1 MEDIK
6 VIDSQTDTNDLSK
19 VEQQDF
25 PVEKSQS
32 SAESN
37 ALEELNDKVNGD
49 IQETVDSE
57 ESHSENDQEKS

>member
-1 MEDIK
+1 MKKTLINNIE
-6 VIDSQTDTNDLSK
+6 
-19 VEQQDF
+19 
-25 PVEKSQS
+25 
-32 SAESN
+32 N